1 MSSQQLRDAAQRG
14 QASPPPKSFPAMLTA
29 YKDQV
34 AAALPRHMDPE
45 RMVRIGVTAYRQT
58 PLLTRCDP
66 ASVFGAVIQ
75 SAQLGL
81 EVGLLGEAY
90 LVPFKTRRKDGGQ
103 WVETYECQLIP
114 GYQGLM
120 KLARNSGQIKD
131 IYAHEVRE
139 NDEFELELGSERRL
153 RHRPL
158 MRHGFPAPDDER
170 GEITG
175 FYAVAVFKDGTF
187 TFEAMNLES
196 VLRIRDRSN
205 GWKAAVAAAKRYSK
219 ENTSPWATDFVP
231 MGCKTA
237 IRKLCKS
244 LPRSPE
250 LQSALSLDDDAQRGR
265 RQNHALD
272 SIIEGEYQPLPEAE
286 QPEGDEPADDEPPA
300 SDAAPAEPSGDSPE
314 GDDGTAEPPA
324 TAAKNGSASAS
335 QQSMSVE

>member
-90 LVPFKTRRKDGGQ
+90 LVPFKTRKKDGGQ

-187 TFEAMNLES
+187 TFEAMNLQS
-196 VLRIRDRSN
+196 VERIRDRSN
-205 GWKAAVAAAKRYSK
+205 GWKAAVASAKRKGK

-272 SIIEGEYQPLPEAE
+272 SIIEGEYQPLPEGE
-286 QPEGDEPADDEPPA
+286 QPDDDAPDDEPPEDDA
-300 SDAAPAEPSGDSPE
+300 QAAAAGEDEPKGDGGGTAAAP
-314 GDDGTAEPPA
+314 PA
-324 TAAKNGSASAS
+324 ATNGGAT
-335 QQSMSVE
+335 QQAMSVE